1 VSYNNIPFELQAL
14 RQWLCWRYE
23 TLPNGSQTKIPLNPL
38 NLHKASVT
46 NPLDW
51 NTFEKACANTKLSNV
66 DGIGFVFTASDPY
79 VGIDLDNANGD
90 PAIIRRHNELYVE
103 MQTYSELSPSGKG
116 LHMICKG
123 KLPGIT
129 GRRRNKIEC
138 YDKERFFTF
147 TGNRTN
153 AYNIEYRQEA
163 LDRLYVELG
172 TREFKLADFDRNES
186 QSLSDYEIVDRA
198 RTASNGEKFM
208 RLMQGNWQTDY
219 GHCGSSDGI
228 SNNQADFALINIIA
242 FYTFNRAQIVR
253 IFRSS
258 GLARRD
264 KAKRDKYLNDM
275 VSRAFDRLPPKPDFD
290 ALYNQRLEILARLG
304 IVPE

>member
-51 NTFEKACANTKLSNV
+51 NTFDKACSNTDC

-79 VGIDLDNANGD
+79 VGIDLDNAEGD
-90 PAIIRRHNELYVE
+90 PAIIQRHNELYAE
-103 MQTYSELSPSGKG
+103 LNSYSELSPSGKG
-116 LHMICKG
+116 LHIICKG
-123 KLPGIT
+123 KLPGLT

-147 TGNRTN
+147 TGNRVN
-153 AYNIEYRQEA
+153 AYNVEERQEV

-172 TREFKLADFDRNES
+172 TREFKIVDFDVNES
-186 QSLSDYEIVDRA
+186 QTLDDIEIIEKA
-198 RTASNGEKFM
+198 RTASNGEKFT
-208 RLMQGNWQTDY
+208 RLMQGNWQSDY

-228 SNNQADFALINIIA
+228 SCNEADFALLNIIA
-242 FYTFNRAQIVR
+242 FYTRNKEQIIR
-253 IFRSS
+253 IFMSS
-258 GLARRD
+258 GIANRK
-264 KAKRDKYLNDM
+264 KAQRYVYLNAM
-275 VSRAFDRLPPKPDFD
+275 INRAFDRLPPKAELDRT
-290 ALYNQRLEILARLG
+290 YNQRLEILARLG
-304 IVPE
+304 IVPND